1 MNQEIR
7 LENKKEDKK
16 FLGKFLII
24 LLCSFLIGIVAG
36 FGMAFVKDATE
47 LPTIISESIHNV
59 MMLIS
64 PYVSV
69 VFVVVMGTALF
80 LTHKKASAMAKAW
93 DGEDEEEYQK
103 IDDMLG
109 NVLYALNIGTVVTYF
124 FFAIGFE
131 DIVERSKFADACY
144 LLGFVAALVVIIVGQ
159 SAIIKLTKEMNPEKK
174 GSVYDTKFL
183 DKWEDSC
190 DEAEKILIYKS
201 AYKTY
206 TKMSTLFIGLWIFCV
221 FGNSIFHFGLMPVTM
236 VSLIWLCQVCL
247 YTHYSKYYSKHP
259 EKIGVFK

>member
-1 MNQEIR
+1 MNEEIR

-24 LLCSFLIGIVAG
+24 LACSFLVGIAAG
-36 FGMAFVKDATE
+36 MGMAFVQDATE
-47 LPTIISESIHNV
+47 LPAVISGTISNV
-59 MMLIS
+59 MMTIA
-64 PYVSV
+64 PYASI
-69 VFVVVMGTALF
+69 VFIVVMGIALF

-103 IDDMLG
+103 IDNMLG
-109 NVLYALNIGTVVTYF
+109 NVLCALNIGTVIIYF
-124 FFAIGFE
+124 FFAVGFE
-131 DIVERSKFADACY
+131 DIVERSTFADCCY
-144 LLGFVAALVVIIVGQ
+144 FFGFIAALVVIIVGQ

-174 GSVYDTKFL
+174 GSVYDVKFI

-236 VSLIWLCQVCL
+236 VSLIWLCQTGF

>member
-1 MNQEIR
+1 MKEEIR

-24 LLCSFLIGIVAG
+24 LACSFLVGIVAG
-36 FGMAFVKDATE
+36 FCMAFLEDATE
-47 LPTIISESIHNV
+47 LPA
-59 MMLIS
+59 LIS
-64 PYVSV
+64 AALQRFVGSVAPYVSV
-69 VFVVVMGTALF
+69 VFVVVMGIAIF

-103 IDDMLG
+103 IDNMLG
-109 NVLYALNIGTVVTYF
+109 NVLCALNIGTVITYF
-124 FFAIGFE
+124 FFAVGFE
-131 DIVERSKFADACY
+131 DIVERGAFADFCY
-144 LLGFVAALVVIIVGQ
+144 FFGFIAALVVIIVGQ

-174 GSVYDTKFL
+174 GSVYDTKFI

-206 TKMSTLFIGLWIFCV
+206 TKMSGLFIGLWIFCV
-221 FGNSIFHFGLMPVTM
+221 FGNSIFNFGLMPVTM
-236 VSLIWLCQVCL
+236 VSLIWLCQVGF